1 MPADYRLDRDWSA
14 PTRYPDPAVEVLDRR
29 FLPYRLG
36 SAAIERL
43 WKGAR
48 WAEGPVWF
56 GEHRCLIRMHREL
69 DNPYPA
75 PAGAQALDN
84 VTIGEIAAGQL
95 IEAARNDKDE
105 LTHPSGAS

>member
-1 MPADYRLDRDWSA
+1 MSLRGDHLLEFGKREPVDDDR
-14 PTRYPDPAVEVLDRR
+14 
-29 FLPYRLG
+29 G
-36 SAAIERL
+36 SVGSCGER
-43 WKGAR
+43 
-48 WAEGPVWF
+48 
-56 GEHRCLIRMHREL
+56 RCLIRVHREL

-84 VTIGEIAAGQL
+84 VTVVEIAAGQL